1 MLLAYTAIAIVTVL
15 LTLGLLAATKVPTIV
30 ALLAA
35 TIVTGVTMALGRLEL
50 GYWDPFAPIA
60 ATFCWFFTAIVSL
73 AFIGVGR
80 LLKWQFFLGTKRAK
94 PIGSQGAL

>member
-1 MLLAYTAIAIVTVL
+1 MLLAYTVVAVVTVL
-15 LTLGLLAATKVPTIV
+15 LTLALLAATKIPAVV
-30 ALLAA
+30 MLLAA
-35 TIVTGVTMALGRLEL
+35 TIVTSVVMAYGRLEL

-80 LLKWQFFLGTKRAK
+80 LLKWPFFLTKK
-94 PIGSQGAL
+94 PVQPVGG

>member
-1 MLLAYTAIAIVTVL
+1 MLLAYTAVAIATVL
-15 LTLGLLAATKVPTIV
+15 LTLALLAATKIPTIV
-30 ALLAA
+30 MLSAA
-35 TIVTGVTMALGRLEL
+35 TIVTSIAMGLGRLEL

-60 ATFCWFFTAIVSL
+60 AVFCWFFTAIVSL

-80 LLKWQFFLGTKRAK
+80 LLKWKFFRGNNPAK